1 LSAFH
6 LPAAGEAA
14 FFEILDETTAF
25 NRHSNLD
32 RYLFQQGATG
42 RDLFI
47 LLLACHDHLMQR
59 VLEHF
64 PARLNRFPFGD
75 HLRPFDQ
82 LSHVAGAD
90 FCIFGGIGP

>member
-1 LSAFH
+1 VFSAF
-6 LPAAGEAA
+6 PQQAEAA
-14 FFEILDETTAF
+14 FFEILDEITAF

-47 LLLACHDHLMQR
+47 LLLVRRDHLMQR

-64 PARLNRFPFGD
+64 PTLLNRSPFGD
-75 HLRPFDQ
+75 HLRPFD
-82 LSHVAGAD
+82 
-90 FCIFGGIGP
+90 